1 MIKKFSIE
9 ESAIIFNLNNH
20 VYFDDS
26 GNLQVT
32 DVEDN
37 ILLNYMYTRP
47 LDGKLKQNYIVQNIY
62 DVTKVTKTKG
72 LINNDPKDTNPIL
85 SPNGKW
91 VLYRDINTDA
101 SKEYKPIYNIA
112 ETFEGS
118 NNINILLLVSCISLI
133 IGIIYITFFKK

>member
-9 ESAIIFNLNNH
+9 ESAIIFNLNNR
-20 VYFDDS
+20 VYFDDN

-32 DVEDN
+32 DDNDN
-37 ILLNYMYTRP
+37 ILLNFMYTKP
-47 LDGKLKQNYIVQNIY
+47 LDGKLKHNYLVQNIY

-85 SPNGKW
+85 SPNNKW

-101 SKEYKPIYNIA
+101 SKQYKPIYIIQ
-112 ETFEGS
+112 EIVE
-118 NNINILLLVSCISLI
+118 NNNSIFLGILYFSLI
-133 IGIIYITFFKK
+133 IGIVYLIFKK